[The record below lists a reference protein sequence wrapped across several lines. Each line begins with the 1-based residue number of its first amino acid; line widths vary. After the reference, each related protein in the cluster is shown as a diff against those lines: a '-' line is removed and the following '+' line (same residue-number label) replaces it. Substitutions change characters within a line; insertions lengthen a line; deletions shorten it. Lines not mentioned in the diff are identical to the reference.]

1 MFSTNLYSWRVCS
14 DLISMTTLKIL
25 WAGLELG
32 HDFLLNLLAPSHCY
46 FGDSPPYNH
55 LHRSRTGSGRCIC
68 IVVCHCSSQPPAW
81 RPASRLRGMVF
92 NIQIW
97 RFHIDLRLVV
107 SARCR
112 DQLRF
117 PSSSELTHYGLLTS
131 ESPIVGAMAR
141 SSPTSLALVTLFVPP
156 RLEAGGRPEGAS
168 FCRRR
173 PILLLAD
180 DEFRSGRQRNFPMD
194 RWPVP
199 STGLKA
205 RGGVQ
210 DARRSVLPVSLH
222 VFVRVLFVIFNF
234 LRDQFV
240 PRDVILCRTFVL
252 QF

>member
-1 MFSTNLYSWRVCS
+1 M
-14 DLISMTTLKIL
+14 
-25 WAGLELG
+25 
-32 HDFLLNLLAPSHCY
+32 NLLAPSHCY
-46 FGDSPPYNH
+46 FDDSPPYNR

-97 RFHIDLRLVV
+97 RLHIDLRLVV

-112 DQLRF
+112 GQFQF
-117 PSSSELTHYGLLTS
+117 PSSSKLTHYGLLTS
-131 ESPIVGAMAR
+131 ESPIVGVMAR

-156 RLEAGGRPEGAS
+156 CLEAGGRPEGAS
-168 FCRRR
+168 FCRWQ

-180 DEFRSGRQRNFPMD
+180 GEFRNSRQRNFLMD
-194 RWPVP
+194 RWPVTGGWYPLPAWKLEEVFKTRGDP
-199 STGLKA
+199 S
-205 RGGVQ
+205 
-210 DARRSVLPVSLH
+210 H
-222 VFVRVLFVIFNF
+222 VFPRVLFVIFNF

-240 PRDVILCRTFVL
+240 PRIVILCRTFVL